1 MAKITGKLAQ
11 TRPAE
16 DGQGYIVRVPLSEAA
31 DSKYQKQL
39 SDIFNAKTYGIH
51 EIAADYVEVRVDRE
65 SQASSVVTVVQ
76 HTIDVAN
83 GDTTLD

>member
-1 MAKITGKLAQ
+1 MAKITGETAQ

-31 DSKYQKQL
+31 DLKYQKQL

-51 EIAADYVEVRVDRE
+51 EITADHVEVRVERE
-65 SQASSVVTVVQ
+65 SQAAGAVNVVQ

-83 GDTTLD
+83 GDATPD

>member
-1 MAKITGKLAQ
+1 MAKITGKAAQ
-11 TRPAE
+11 TRHAE
-16 DGQGYIVRVPLSEAA
+16 DGKGYIVRVQLSEAA
-31 DSKYQKQL
+31 DAQYQKQL

-65 SQASSVVTVVQ
+65 SQAGSAETAVQ

-83 GDTTLD
+83 GDATLD

>member
-1 MAKITGKLAQ
+1 MAKITGQAAQ

-16 DGQGYIVRVPLSEAA
+16 DGNGYIVRIALSEPGDAQ
-31 DSKYQKQL
+31 YQKQL

-51 EIAADYVEVRVDRE
+51 EITADYVEVRVDRE
-65 SQASSVVTVVQ
+65 SQAGSAEAAVH

-83 GDTTLD
+83 GDAALD